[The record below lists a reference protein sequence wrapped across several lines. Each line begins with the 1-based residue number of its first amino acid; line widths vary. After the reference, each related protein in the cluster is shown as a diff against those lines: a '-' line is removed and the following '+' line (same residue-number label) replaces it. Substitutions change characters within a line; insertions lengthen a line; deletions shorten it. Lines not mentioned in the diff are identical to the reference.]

1 MRIAI
6 VAGEASGDLLGAELI
21 SAIREQLPD
30 VQFEGVAGPQMVCAG
45 CVALYPSEKLAVMGL
60 VEVLKHL
67 REILKIRKS
76 LIAHWQQNPPDVFIG
91 IDAPDFNFVLER
103 ALKQHHIPTVHYVSP
118 SVWAWR
124 RSRVKKIERSTDL
137 MLTLFPFEA
146 DIYRDEGMKVE
157 FVGHPLADMIEL
169 DVDVT
174 AARAKLGLPDD
185 KKIVA
190 LLPGSRRSEISR
202 LSKPFIEAASWAIK
216 QDSSLHFVVPLIND
230 GARRLFENALQE
242 VGNNLPITLVDR
254 QSHEVMASADAILLA
269 SGTAALEALLLK
281 KPMVVAYKLS
291 EISYQIMSR
300 MLTVL
305 YYSLPNNL
313 AGEGIVKEFT
323 QREVTAE
330 NLGAEILELLN
341 NSERR
346 ERLVNQFTDIHH
358 QLKQNA
364 SARAADAILEF
375 IQ

>member
-364 SARAADAILEF
+364 SARAADAILE
-375 IQ
+375 